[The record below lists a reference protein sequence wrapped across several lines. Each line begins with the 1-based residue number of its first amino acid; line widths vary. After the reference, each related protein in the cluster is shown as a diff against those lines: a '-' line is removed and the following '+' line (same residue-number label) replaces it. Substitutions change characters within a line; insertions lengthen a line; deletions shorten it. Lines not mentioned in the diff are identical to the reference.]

1 MSKVLISAKCKP
13 DSKEIIKNSKY
24 TYGDC
29 VDFLAR
35 VITNSSTRLMAE
47 IKLTS
52 TEIEELKLQIKKIE
66 HEIVSKENY
75 LETLLSEWEMSNGK
89 FSDDLLENQ
98 QIKASVIAVHLL
110 ANKYDCEPLE
120 VSNYTESDII
130 SFHAK
135 KCGITRIEF
144 EELLLTYRQD

>member
-1 MSKVLISAKCKP
+1 MNKVLISAKCKP
-13 DSKEIIKNSKY
+13 ESKEIIKKSKY

-35 VITNSSTRLMAE
+35 IITNSSTRLMAE

-52 TEIEELKLQIKKIE
+52 AEIDELKLQIKKIE

-75 LETLLSEWEMSNGK
+75 LETLLNEWELNNGK
-89 FSDDLLENQ
+89 YSDDLEENQ
-98 QIKASVIAVHLL
+98 QIKAAVITIHLL
-110 ANKYDCEPLE
+110 AREYDCKPLDI
-120 VSNYTESDII
+120 NKFTGSDVI

-144 EELLLTYRQD
+144 EELLLSYREP